1 MNQKKSIAIGFDLG
15 IASVGWAII
24 NSETNEILNWGS
36 RIFKEREKGAAERRS
51 FRTARRTIRR
61 RQYKS
66 EKLLKLI
73 LRSKNIFDFKNIDEI
88 KKSFLKS
95 SSRNSNILDLKIKAL
110 NEKIDPKDL
119 AWILH
124 DYLENRGYFYELD
137 DNREKLKYYNGDKFP
152 TQVLSE
158 FFKKNNFFKSSKYNF
173 SNQQWMV
180 EIKKLF
186 EVQNIDEEFQKSFL
200 RLFNYIRD
208 FAKGPGSLH
217 SASEYGIWKFDK
229 EQNKIVQQYDNIWDK
244 TIGKCSIFPNEL
256 RASLNFVSY
265 EFFNLLNELSNLRSD
280 FDPEWR
286 LKKEDRDKLLNGL
299 LSGKDKNITVAKIEK
314 IIKKDLEIDE
324 HDFKGREILKKKDDI
339 KKKLKD
345 KTKNT
350 NILIKEITNH
360 SEKYKDFKV
369 ENFVDHPEH
378 LEALDSICSV
388 LQKYKEKKDR
398 FIEEI
403 NKINVSD
410 ETNVLDCL
418 GIINK
423 KDDFIN
429 NLLNNKDLTFKKT
442 GSYSAKATRM
452 FVSKMLKTQENSEYL
467 QYNDKEINDIIK
479 QNANGKPLT
488 KYLNPF
494 IFKDEILPP
503 SVKQTFE
510 QAIAV
515 LNKIIKKYS
524 KDYEISGIFIEIPR
538 EKNDEKAKKKQ
549 ANKTV
554 KSGLD
559 EIYEVINKKYN
570 LELLNISKE
579 DLYHKPKALLK
590 KLKLYCQQD
599 GVDLY
604 ALKKIDIADLINN
617 SSKYHFE
624 HIIPKAYLPDNSLSN
639 LLLTTQTENSK
650 KSNLCA
656 AAYMRSKG
664 ASDYKAYIEQI
675 EKLFNPKRVVN
686 DEASKIFGLDTKT
699 VLKKLKLL
707 YQEKIDPHQKEE
719 FLSRQLN
726 DTRYSTKLFLEVV
739 KEHFR
744 DNPNFSYEHP
754 TKIFTLNGHHTAFI
768 REKILPKNKD
778 RADNSHHAID
788 AAIIGIMANK
798 NRHAL
803 SSLTIQEGLRQSKYE
818 QIEDGTII
826 NKQTGEILRYSDYD
840 SKKFELVENISG
852 LVKEKIEN
860 AQGKVEIKFSRKMT
874 NSTNSPLFDD
884 TLYSLKQN
892 DDGTYDKV
900 EKINLVNPKSLD
912 NLKDY
917 FADPNPNSGKY
928 LVLMYQSHK
937 SEFEKL
943 RTIFNRPEFNENKNP
958 NPFHAYMDWLVSE
971 KYIDEEEKENAKG
984 ANKLIYI
991 DPVTNKKTLFKDLR
1005 VITEKNVNKDFEFVN
1020 KKQGEKSFRT
1030 GKNQLFAL
1038 VYENK
1043 ESQLSSIPVNF
1054 LLKKFG
1060 GKLDHKFYSLDES
1073 NYNQENLKKYKD
1085 NLGIDYQSKPIFI
1098 IKKSAI
1104 LKLKVDKEFD
1114 FKPENNKSKTTEE
1127 KEEATKKS
1135 ILIRPHENHYFY
1147 ISGITKKK
1155 KVKDT
1160 TFTIKSVSL
1169 DKLKQKELQ
1178 TQSLLNEFQFISLDE
1193 LGNEYESKEQRQLEE
1208 YFVNKSKK

>member
-503 SVKQTFE
+503 F
-510 QAIAV
+510 
-515 LNKIIKKYS
+515 
-524 KDYEISGIFIEIPR
+524 
-538 EKNDEKAKKKQ
+538 
-549 ANKTV
+549 
-554 KSGLD
+554 
-559 EIYEVINKKYN
+559 
-570 LELLNISKE
+570 
-579 DLYHKPKALLK
+579 
-590 KLKLYCQQD
+590 C
-599 GVDLY
+599 
-604 ALKKIDIADLINN
+604 
-617 SSKYHFE
+617 
-624 HIIPKAYLPDNSLSN
+624 
-639 LLLTTQTENSK
+639 
-650 KSNLCA
+650 
-656 AAYMRSKG
+656 
-664 ASDYKAYIEQI
+664 
-675 EKLFNPKRVVN
+675 
-686 DEASKIFGLDTKT
+686 
-699 VLKKLKLL
+699 
-707 YQEKIDPHQKEE
+707 
-719 FLSRQLN
+719 
-726 DTRYSTKLFLEVV
+726 
-739 KEHFR
+739 
-744 DNPNFSYEHP
+744 
-754 TKIFTLNGHHTAFI
+754 
-768 REKILPKNKD
+768 
-778 RADNSHHAID
+778 
-788 AAIIGIMANK
+788 
-798 NRHAL
+798 
-803 SSLTIQEGLRQSKYE
+803 
-818 QIEDGTII
+818 
-826 NKQTGEILRYSDYD
+826 
-840 SKKFELVENISG
+840 
-852 LVKEKIEN
+852 
-860 AQGKVEIKFSRKMT
+860 
-874 NSTNSPLFDD
+874 
-884 TLYSLKQN
+884 
-892 DDGTYDKV
+892 
-900 EKINLVNPKSLD
+900 
-912 NLKDY
+912 
-917 FADPNPNSGKY
+917 
-928 LVLMYQSHK
+928 
-937 SEFEKL
+937 
-943 RTIFNRPEFNENKNP
+943 
-958 NPFHAYMDWLVSE
+958 
-971 KYIDEEEKENAKG
+971 
-984 ANKLIYI
+984 
-991 DPVTNKKTLFKDLR
+991 
-1005 VITEKNVNKDFEFVN
+1005 
-1020 KKQGEKSFRT
+1020 
-1030 GKNQLFAL
+1030 
-1038 VYENK
+1038 
-1043 ESQLSSIPVNF
+1043 
-1054 LLKKFG
+1054 
-1060 GKLDHKFYSLDES
+1060 
-1073 NYNQENLKKYKD
+1073 
-1085 NLGIDYQSKPIFI
+1085 
-1098 IKKSAI
+1098 
-1104 LKLKVDKEFD
+1104 
-1114 FKPENNKSKTTEE
+1114 
-1127 KEEATKKS
+1127 
-1135 ILIRPHENHYFY
+1135 
-1147 ISGITKKK
+1147 
-1155 KVKDT
+1155 
-1160 TFTIKSVSL
+1160 
-1169 DKLKQKELQ
+1169 
-1178 TQSLLNEFQFISLDE
+1178 
-1193 LGNEYESKEQRQLEE
+1193 
-1208 YFVNKSKK
+1208 